1 MVLEVWVDLVHSWSI
16 HRRKHWWCLQWLN
29 HRRSALYCR
38 LWRTNFL
45 CHIRKAW
52 FSELP
57 PLVSTGQTCHQSAQ
71 AASLP
76 HQSFDSYK
84 INSIEDANVNRI
96 TPEFYAWDQQH

>member
-1 MVLEVWVDLVHSWSI
+1 
-16 HRRKHWWCLQWLN
+16 
-29 HRRSALYCR
+29 
-38 LWRTNFL
+38 
-45 CHIRKAW
+45 
-52 FSELP
+52 
-57 PLVSTGQTCHQSAQ
+57 VSTGQTCHQSAQ